1 MREKLLELLL
11 TNIIPYWSEKMVDQQ
26 NGGFYGRVS
35 GEEKMFP
42 LADKGAVLNA
52 RLLWFFS
59 ASYRFLSHED
69 VRLDFPDKTE
79 QIEQAE
85 IRCLQCATRAKRY
98 LTDQFYDN
106 TYGGVFWSVNYKGE
120 PSATKKQFYALG
132 FAIYGL
138 SEFHRATGDLE
149 ALEYAKSLFFD
160 IENNSYDPEAN
171 GYLEAKTREWE
182 EIEDMRLS
190 DKDENLQIT
199 MNTHLHILEPYT
211 NLYRVWKN
219 EELAERIRNLIDIFL
234 NKILDKNTY
243 HLGLF
248 FDRNWQ
254 RHGNEVSYGHDIE
267 ASWLILE
274 AALVLSDESL
284 IARVSEATAR
294 IAIASLEGYQ
304 KDGSM
309 IYELKKDG
317 ETDRDRHWWVQAETL
332 VGLLYLDRYHNYSNA
347 LNLASKTLSFITE
360 NLVDKTNGEWFWSVR
375 EDGSVNKTDDK
386 AGFWK
391 CPYHNGRMCIESLE
405 LLR

>member
-11 TNIIPYWSEKMVDQQ
+11 TNIIPYWSEKMVDHQ

-35 GEEKMFP
+35 GEDILFP
-42 LADKGAVLNA
+42 EAEKGAVLNA

-59 ASYRFLSHED
+59 ASYRLLSHEY
-69 VRLDFPDKTE
+69 VKMDFPDKKE
-79 QIEQAE
+79 QIESAE
-85 IRCLQCATRAKRY
+85 IKCLQCATRAKRY
-98 LTDQFYDN
+98 LIDYFYDN
-106 TYGGVFWSVNYKGE
+106 TYGGVYWSLNCKGE
-120 PSATKKQFYALG
+120 PLATKKQFYALG

-138 SEFHRATGDLE
+138 SEFHRATGDIE

-160 IENNSYDPEAN
+160 IENHSFDPEAN
-171 GYLEAKTREWE
+171 GYIEAMTREWE

-190 DKDENLQIT
+190 DKDENLQLT

-211 NLYRVWKN
+211 NLYRVWSN
-219 EELAERIRNLIDIFL
+219 ERLAERIRNLIDIFL
-234 NKILDKNTY
+234 NKILDKNTS

-254 RHGNEVSYGHDIE
+254 RHGSEISYGHDIE

-274 AALVLSDESL
+274 AAKVIGDEAL
-284 IARVSEATAR
+284 TARVSDLTAR
-294 IAIASLEGYQ
+294 VALAALEGYQ

-309 IYELKKDG
+309 IYEIKSNGD
-317 ETDRDRHWWVQAETL
+317 TDRDRHWWVQAETL
-332 VGLLYLDRYHNYSNA
+332 VGLLYLDICHNYSCVSK
-347 LNLASKTLSFITE
+347 LAPKTLNYIID

-391 CPYHNGRMCIESLE
+391 CPYHNSRMCIEALE